1 MILRCKMCG
10 GDLEFQV
17 GNPVATC
24 AYCETKQFIP
34 QIEFNAPTIERESNT
49 TQQNNPYIFISYAH
63 KDDAVVMNILRRMK
77 EYGLNLW
84 YDNGIEAGSEWPTFI
99 ANQLKDS
106 ACFLALMS
114 KNYIASKNCRREFN
128 FADKYNIPILVA
140 YLEDFVI
147 EDAGMDMQISLNQ
160 CAFRSKFRSDDDFI
174 ASVCRADMLQCCK
187 LSAGKVPV
195 SVCDTEVS
203 YVENFEGEAGGF
215 RYTYTGEMLGGKRHG
230 KGKTVFSDGET
241 YEGEYRNGNLHG
253 YAECFYATGNVYKG
267 EFVDGKCHGKGRFIF
282 ADGDIYE
289 GEYRDDKRNGKGTY
303 VYANGNKYEGD
314 FLDGMFSGYGV
325 FTYANGEKYVGE
337 FRDNKFHGNG
347 RYIYADGSKYEG
359 VYEYGQLKEESEC
372 DDDSVRFPEGIYKGK
387 LSRGIR
393 EGKGTM
399 IFEDGTVFE
408 AYFRQD
414 KPLENCRITYAN
426 GDVYEGANCD
436 YKRHGLGKLT
446 YADGTVYDGVFRD
459 DMRAGGKITYADGT
473 AWNGSWDND
482 KEYTGEGVVKF
493 EDGVFIGQLSTGRP
507 FGIGRYEYNNGDV
520 YEGDFLNGNY
530 DGEGKLTYSD
540 GSYWEGTWDIGEV
553 HTGHGTIKK
562 ENGRKVTGKWRDGKK
577 VLF

>member
-1 MILRCKMCG
+1 M
-10 GDLEFQV
+10 
-17 GNPVATC
+17 A
-24 AYCETKQFIP
+24 
-34 QIEFNAPTIERESNT
+34 
-49 TQQNNPYIFISYAH
+49 QNNPYIFISYAH

-99 ANQLKDS
+99 ANQLKGS

-140 YLEDFVI
+140 YLDDFVI

-241 YEGEYRNGNLHG
+241 YEGEYRNGNLNG

-289 GEYRDDKRNGKGTY
+289 GAYRDDKRNGKGTY

-314 FLDGMFSGYGV
+314 FRDGMFSGYGV

-359 VYEYGQLKEESEC
+359 VYEYGQRMYAIEY
-372 DDDSVRFPEGIYKGK
+372 DDGTVRFPEGIYKGE

-408 AYFRQD
+408 ACFMDD
-414 KPLENCRITYAN
+414 KPMNYCKIIYPN
-426 GDVYEGANCD
+426 GDIYEGENSN
-436 YKRHGLGKLT
+436 YKRHGSGVLT
-446 YADGTVYDGVFRD
+446 YADGAVYNGEFRN
-459 DMRAGGKITYADGT
+459 DMREGDGKITYADGT
-473 AWNGSWDND
+473 SWNGRWDKD
-482 KEYTGEGVVKF
+482 KEHTGEGAAKF
-493 EDGVFIGQLSTGRP
+493 EDGVFIGQLSIGYP

-520 YEGDFLNGNY
+520 YEGEFRY
-530 DGEGKLTYSD
+530 RKPSGEGKMTYAD
-540 GSYWEGTWDIGEV
+540 GSYWEGEYENGEPIY
-553 HTGHGTIKK
+553 GSGTIKYD
-562 ENGRKVTGKWRDGKK
+562 NGSVYEGDYVEGCREGQGKYTYPDGAVWEGDWFHNHEWRGKGTVKYPDGRVVKGKWRDGKK